1 MEVDANLKITIWVN
15 LIFEQ
20 VLYVGRSSE
29 DIKFSVISLLVELF
43 VADIENSN
51 DIEERL
57 STCIMIRPRVTGG
70 SEVRPILKQ

>member
-1 MEVDANLKITIWVN
+1 MFD
-15 LIFEQ
+15 
-20 VLYVGRSSE
+20 YVGRSFENST
-29 DIKFSVISLLVELF
+29 KFSVMSLF
-43 VADIENSN
+43 VADIDNSN